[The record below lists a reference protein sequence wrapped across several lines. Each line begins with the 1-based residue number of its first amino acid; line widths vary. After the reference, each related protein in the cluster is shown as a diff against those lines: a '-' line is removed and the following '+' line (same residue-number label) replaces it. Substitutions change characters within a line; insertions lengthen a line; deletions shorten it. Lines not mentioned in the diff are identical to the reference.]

1 VLLLSASPAAMG
13 QEKLIAPAQY
23 GNISVVDPATL
34 NINEMIP
41 AGAYQTF
48 ALVGANP
55 RLGFMG
61 AIDYLSVI
69 DFSLGREVNRFYG
82 VCPEY
87 FAAFTSDQKYLLV
100 EDGCGYGSYSE
111 GLTMVNATTG
121 KVVRRVNLARVLG
134 QGAYYDSLGSIVVVG
149 NKAYVTSQFG
159 DAVLPPITVLD
170 LRTFRLRRVNVPS
183 GYLTYGGLYTPN
195 AAVTP
200 DQKYLVMVEDLNSD
214 GSSHLYV
221 INTANDQ
228 VVLDQPLSFDPVGL
242 LITPVNAA
250 GKVYG
255 YLLAKDINQGY
266 KFSATVVDLNQG
278 SPTFGQ
284 PLPQTEVLLN
294 TYFSYSSAA
303 AINSDGSRLVVGGY
317 KASSGSSPN
326 PNVVEL
332 NTAQMLINPS
342 QAIVGSATLGGGGRP
357 HGCNFATISMTS
369 PATAPTVT
377 RVLPATITNNVVN
390 TLTVTG
396 TNFASGATVRIGTF
410 PALPATVQSSTS
422 LQVNVPKNSP
432 AQARLDIVVT
442 NPRIN
447 GLPSQ
452 QYQSGVLPAS
462 LTVYP
467 NPQFQPG
474 NQFAALN
481 LSTYSVSV
489 YEPSPQTMINVPNT
503 IVPYGIAFSTDG
515 AGIYAPSYGPR
526 GLTSRQQVAE
536 WSPLSDSLEAQIPLS
551 GALNIAQ
558 QISELALAPSI
569 DPSSGDPVVFV
580 PISTYS
586 SGSYD
591 IGVQMV
597 DTRTNTVTRTLAAGL
612 NASSAYPFGAVA
624 TPDGKYVYVNAEYDQ
639 SGGFIDVIIVFDVVH
654 GTATSLNTQTLGVI
668 AFQNEMTVSPDSQS
682 LLLDALS
689 TNGAPIAVFDISA
702 NPTNP
707 TLVTTITGTP
717 PPGSP
722 AFAFYSWKVAAG
734 RLFAL
739 DYAQNAIVAFNFDR
753 AHGNFSQ
760 LDYYLAPLQYSPGS
774 LAVSLD
780 GNLIYLPIGNYDF
793 ISVLDANALVNG
805 QDPLIT
811 NIGAFVNPYQVIV
824 NPAALLD
831 KNREPSVH
839 ERPLRGELQQP
850 AREVDG
856 HNTAEMQ

>member
-1 VLLLSASPAAMG
+1 MG
-13 QEKLIAPAQY
+13 QEKLIAPVQY
-23 GNISVVDPATL
+23 GTISVVDPATL
-34 NINEMIP
+34 NVNEMIP

-159 DAVLPPITVLD
+159 DAVLPPIAVLD

-228 VVLDQPLSFDPVGL
+228 VVLDQPLAFDPVGL
-242 LITPVNAA
+242 LITPVNSA
-250 GKVYG
+250 GRVYG
-255 YLLAKDINQGY
+255 YLLAKDTSQGY
-266 KFSATVVDLNQG
+266 KFSATVIDLNEG

-294 TYFSYSSAA
+294 TYFSYSSTA
-303 AINSDGSRLVVGGY
+303 AINTDGSRLVVGGY

-342 QAIVGSATLGGGGRP
+342 QAIVGSATLGGGSRP
-357 HGCNFATISMTS
+357 HGCSIATISMT
-369 PATAPTVT
+369 PPPTAPTVT
-377 RVLPATITNNVVN
+377 RVLPATITNNVDN

-422 LQVNVPKNSP
+422 LQVTVPKNSP
-432 AQARLDIVVT
+432 AQARLDIVLT

-452 QYQSGVLPAS
+452 QYQSGILPAS

-474 NQFAALN
+474 NQFAAFN
-481 LSTYSVSV
+481 VST
-489 YEPSPQTMINVPNT
+489 
-503 IVPYGIAFSTDG
+503 
-515 AGIYAPSYGPR
+515 R
-526 GLTSRQQVAE
+526 
-536 WSPLSDSLEAQIPLS
+536 
-551 GALNIAQ
+551 
-558 QISELALAPSI
+558 
-569 DPSSGDPVVFV
+569 
-580 PISTYS
+580 
-586 SGSYD
+586 
-591 IGVQMV
+591 
-597 DTRTNTVTRTLAAGL
+597 
-612 NASSAYPFGAVA
+612 
-624 TPDGKYVYVNAEYDQ
+624 
-639 SGGFIDVIIVFDVVH
+639 
-654 GTATSLNTQTLGVI
+654 
-668 AFQNEMTVSPDSQS
+668 
-682 LLLDALS
+682 
-689 TNGAPIAVFDISA
+689 
-702 NPTNP
+702 
-707 TLVTTITGTP
+707 
-717 PPGSP
+717 
-722 AFAFYSWKVAAG
+722 
-734 RLFAL
+734 
-739 DYAQNAIVAFNFDR
+739 
-753 AHGNFSQ
+753 
-760 LDYYLAPLQYSPGS
+760 
-774 LAVSLD
+774 
-780 GNLIYLPIGNYDF
+780 
-793 ISVLDANALVNG
+793 
-805 QDPLIT
+805 
-811 NIGAFVNPYQVIV
+811 
-824 NPAALLD
+824 
-831 KNREPSVH
+831 
-839 ERPLRGELQQP
+839 
-850 AREVDG
+850 
-856 HNTAEMQ
+856 